1 MGNKKTKKDSSSS
14 KGRSGLAE
22 IGGYKVLP
30 VRFNDDSDGA
40 THYLYFRQHSSTK
53 EEILR
58 PTDRTIFMAN
68 LPVDATERDIRR
80 LFQGVARVTRVI
92 FNGVVGQDAVK
103 TAAANA
109 RMASELAA
117 AMANTGDGQQQGKP
131 GKSRRKK
138 EATAKDTD
146 ESEQQH
152 KAVVRPQLLTS
163 GSTAHIVLLEAEELG
178 SVLSMKAGTIQ
189 QWPVR
194 DSEDATDPREYRGL
208 ARYIYE
214 HRAARPPVDMLRSEV
229 DGFMR
234 KFEEARYERER
245 MVAQQHNTA
254 DADGFVTVVRRGR
267 HTKNSDGVG
276 SVVAASVAEAR
287 AAGAK
292 KTEVV
297 FGNMYRFQM
306 RERKTD
312 QLAELRQK
320 FEEDKERIAR
330 MRQARKFRPF

>member
-1 MGNKKTKKDSSSS
+1 MGNKKTKKSSVSS
-14 KGRSGLAE
+14 NGLEE

-30 VRFNDDSDGA
+30 VRFSDDRDGA

-53 EEILR
+53 EDILR

-68 LPVDATERDIRR
+68 LPVDATERDVRR
-80 LFQGVARVTRVI
+80 LFQGVARVARVI
-92 FNGVVGQDAVK
+92 FNGAVGQDAVK
-103 TAAANA
+103 TTAANA
-109 RMASELAA
+109 RMTGELAA
-117 AMANTGDGQQQGKP
+117 AMASAAEEQQQGKA
-131 GKSRRKK
+131 GKNRKK
-138 EATAKDTD
+138 RQATAKGAEED
-146 ESEQQH
+146 EQQH
-152 KAVVRPQLLTS
+152 KPVVRSQLLVS
-163 GSTAHIVLLEAEELG
+163 GSTAHIVLLEVEELDN
-178 SVLSMKAGTIQ
+178 VLSMKAGTIR
-189 QWPVR
+189 QWPAR
-194 DSEDATDPREYRGL
+194 DAEDATDPREYRGL

-214 HRAARPPVDMLRSEV
+214 HRAARPPADMLRSEV
-229 DGFMR
+229 DGFMS

-267 HTKNSDGVG
+267 HTKNSDGSG

-287 AAGAK
+287 AAGEK

>member
-1 MGNKKTKKDSSSS
+1 MGNKKTKRGSSNN
-14 KGRSGLAE
+14 GLEE

-30 VRFNDDSDGA
+30 VRFGDDSDGA
-40 THYLYFRQHSSTK
+40 THYLYFRQHSTTK
-53 EEILR
+53 EDMLR

-68 LPVDATERDIRR
+68 LPADATERDIRR
-80 LFQGVARVTRVI
+80 LFQGVARVARVI
-92 FNGVVGQDAVK
+92 FNGAVGQD
-103 TAAANA
+103 
-109 RMASELAA
+109 
-117 AMANTGDGQQQGKP
+117 P
-131 GKSRRKK
+131 
-138 EATAKDTD
+138 
-146 ESEQQH
+146 
-152 KAVVRPQLLTS
+152 VVRSQLLVS
-163 GSTAHIVLLEAEELG
+163 GSTAHIVLLEVEELD
-178 SVLSMKAGTIQ
+178 SVLSMKAGTIR
-189 QWPVR
+189 QWPAR
-194 DSEDATDPREYRGL
+194 DAEDVTDPREYRGL

-214 HRAARPPVDMLRSEV
+214 HRAARPPADMLRSEV
-229 DGFMR
+229 DGFMS

-267 HTKNSDGVG
+267 HTKNSDGTG

-287 AAGAK
+287 AAGEK